1 MPEAQCRMNQRPN
14 RQAIRREPDR
24 PAAGP
29 RARSVAAVALVCAL
43 ALGCAEP
50 SNADPTPDPTPEL
63 SVELAPV
70 AAGFETPVAVTN
82 AGDGSGRLFVVE
94 RGGLVVVVEGGA
106 VQATPYLDLSAALGA
121 EAGENGL
128 LGLAF
133 HPEFA
138 SNGRLFAHYVDD
150 ARGNVLAELLADPP
164 SADTVDAGTLDV
176 LLRVE
181 TTTDFHVG
189 GHVAFGPDGHLY
201 AALGDGGNRPA
212 AQDLADPYGGLL
224 RLDVDGTVVPE
235 VPADNPFVD
244 VPGAYPYTW
253 VYGLRNPWRFSFD
266 AETGDLWIADVGQDD
281 VEEIDVLPAGSAG
294 GANYGWPIMEGDTCF
309 TDPDCVTTG
318 LTLPDFVYTHA
329 SGWGSSVTGGY
340 VYRGA
345 AMPDL
350 FGSYVFGDFI
360 SGDLFV
366 VPSGADGSAPER
378 LLDTSLR
385 VVSFG
390 VDEADEVLVVDY
402 AGGGIYRLVA
412 SAP

>member
-1 MPEAQCRMNQRPN
+1 MTRLQAYRRRRDFERTPELARREVTGLDQSRFAIRQAARPERGGTSMPEAQCRMNQRPN
-14 RQAIRREPDR
+14 RQAIRREPGR

-50 SNADPTPDPTPEL
+50 SNTDPTPDPTPEL

-121 EAGENGL
+121 VEGENGL

-201 AALGDGGNRPA
+201 AALGDGGNRHA

-224 RLDVDGTVVPE
+224 RLDVDGAVVPM

-294 GANYGWPIMEGDTCF
+294 GANYGWPIMEGD
-309 TDPDCVTTG
+309 
-318 LTLPDFVYTHA
+318 
-329 SGWGSSVTGGY
+329 
-340 VYRGA
+340 
-345 AMPDL
+345 
-350 FGSYVFGDFI
+350 
-360 SGDLFV
+360 
-366 VPSGADGSAPER
+366 
-378 LLDTSLR
+378 
-385 VVSFG
+385 
-390 VDEADEVLVVDY
+390 
-402 AGGGIYRLVA
+402 
-412 SAP
+412 